1 MKTLTVFFSRTREP
15 NSGAI
20 SHRNGESSGGAGE
33 GGETIDAAG
42 DGDTKLSGDG
52 ERKRESM
59 EVPPDDDVCPI
70 CFGNFDVPCRAPCGH
85 WYCGSCILQ
94 YWNFSAALRPC
105 KCPMCSQLITKLMP
119 DASFCHRREAENSKV
134 LRSVGD
140 YNRLFGG
147 GVFGFM
153 MRMFLEMLNADR
165 PGVYLREMRVVALFF
180 GVMYSFIP
188 FDFLRIGHRN
198 IRVVFDYSAVALSFI
213 LYLVGLYLR
222 RRRRRNVRQLVD
234 MQAVQD

>member
-1 MKTLTVFFSRTREP
+1 MKTLTVFFSRTRDSKP

-33 GGETIDAAG
+33 GGETVEAAG

-52 ERKRESM
+52 ERKRELM

-105 KCPMCSQLITKLMP
+105 KC
-119 DASFCHRREAENSKV
+119 EAEISKV

-147 GVFGFM
+147 GIFGFM
-153 MRMFLEMLNADR
+153 MRFLAIPLFIKRMFLEMLNADR
-165 PGVYLREMRVVALFF
+165 PGVYLREMRVVAVKGSVNL
-180 GVMYSFIP
+180 
-188 FDFLRIGHRN
+188 
-198 IRVVFDYSAVALSFI
+198 
-213 LYLVGLYLR
+213 
-222 RRRRRNVRQLVD
+222 
-234 MQAVQD
+234 